1 MCVQWPQSSSN
12 LRVWAIHW
20 FSSLE
25 QCGIH
30 FINIPR
36 WLPPP
41 LPPESVPLHGDSLQM
56 PSLMRHCVCVCVCVW
71 LSVCVC
77 VCVCVCGGVC
87 VCVCACSVG
96 LFVVL
101 LWLCFLL
108 VVCVCV
114 CVGVCVC
121 VCECVYV

>member
-25 QCGIH
+25 KCGIH

-36 WLPPP
+36 LLLPP

-56 PSLMRHCVCVCVCVW
+56 PSLMRLGVCLCVCVCVYERECHSFCMCDEPWLLSMVYCCSCSSASSLSSSMPWCV
-71 LSVCVC
+71 
-77 VCVCVCGGVC
+77 
-87 VCVCACSVG
+87 
-96 LFVVL
+96 
-101 LWLCFLL
+101 
-108 VVCVCV
+108 
-114 CVGVCVC
+114 
-121 VCECVYV
+121 